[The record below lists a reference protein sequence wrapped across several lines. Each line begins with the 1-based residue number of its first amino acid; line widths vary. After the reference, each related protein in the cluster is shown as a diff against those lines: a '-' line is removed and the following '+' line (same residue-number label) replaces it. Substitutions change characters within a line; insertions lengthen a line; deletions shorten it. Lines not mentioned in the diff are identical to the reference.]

1 MAASDV
7 QFQQLVDIFKE
18 ALEQAYDKLIEK
30 QRREAGLPPLTPPKP
45 VIPMQ
50 PVIAMEQPI
59 IPPEPVTPLQPVIA
73 LEQPI
78 TPPQPL
84 PEPPPSI
91 EKEKEISINGTSDAM
106 PHQAS
111 PKDLY
116 KLPTRCQSPANP
128 VLGFQNFDI
137 CTKHFAPSMQF
148 GSPLGYIRDAEK
160 MEATGQG

>member
-59 IPPEPVTPLQPVIA
+59 TS
-73 LEQPI
+73 
-78 TPPQPL
+78 PQPL

-148 GSPLGYIRDAEK
+148 GSPLGYIRDAEE
-160 MEATGQG
+160 MEAIGQG